1 MLHHLGRPIAELGRD
16 ATHVID
22 QVRRP
27 KAREV
32 RERAEPRAH
41 RLIELSPRSYRAN
54 VWVSAEVAESRDEQV
69 DADGSGHDH
78 DQDPS
83 MVCHPAVELLGQ

>member
-16 ATHVID
+16 ATQVID

-27 KAREV
+27 EAREA
-32 RERAEPRAH
+32 RERAEPSAH
-41 RLIELSPRSYRAN
+41 RLIELSPRSTEPKRLG
-54 VWVSAEVAESRDEQV
+54 VSRGRRIRDEQV

-83 MVCHPAVELLGQ
+83 MVLSSG